1 MHEGAQS
8 GPAPSMGSA
17 SGCTRGS
24 ANDVTA
30 NKRFAVVSTT
40 SPEPHKWHSAIPAR
54 APPVR
59 AVRQRAAGNR
69 NVRVWKAATA
79 PRKQTQGVRK
89 IGA

>member
-40 SPEPHKWHSAIPAR
+40 SPEPHKWHSAIPA
-54 APPVR
+54 
-59 AVRQRAAGNR
+59 
-69 NVRVWKAATA
+69 AATCNPSP
-79 PRKQTQGVRK
+79 PRPCTARPCCASACCWKPKR
-89 IGA
+89 